1 MNLFP
6 GNQAAKTTR
15 ETNMC
20 KVSSCSASCS
30 LSQERGRHFSGL
42 PVFSSTPWPPLCLR
56 LRRETKAPEALASQ
70 AELGGLARKV
80 VRICA
85 RQASAREPAPQRPPG
100 ETSEPPEERTKEATN
115 GKDNKTRKE
124 HRTGPGD
131 GVTQTSLSG
140 FTHNPKG

>member
-6 GNQAAKTTR
+6 GNRAAKITR

-20 KVSSCSASCS
+20 KVSSFSASCS
-30 LSQERGRHFSGL
+30 LSQERGCHFSGL
-42 PVFSSTPWPPLCLR
+42 PVFSSTPRPPLCLH
-56 LRRETKAPEALASQ
+56 LHRETQAAEALASQ
-70 AELGGLARKV
+70 AKLGGLARKV

-85 RQASAREPAPQRPPG
+85 RHASAREPAPQRPPG
-100 ETSEPPEERTKEATN
+100 ETSEPPKERTKEATDEN
-115 GKDNKTRKE
+115 DNKTRKE
-124 HRTGPGD
+124 HGTGPGD